1 VINAAT
7 SVRDNGPPDS
17 IDVPVCVRADVVGIE
32 PLNLERKLVEALR
45 EALLRISGFREE
57 GSSSERAAVLVDPR
71 PEAMRLPLNGRNH
84 TANPIQLQRDFRLY
98 GLRNAGSNIGDMWH
112 GSMPPNDQLTDGGP
126 CVAPALPSR
135 RADGSLGPGTFLIGE
150 LSADGFARDLPVLRS
165 RLLTVAHHC
174 NCAGMRHV
182 LDFSGFLCCSRSLSM

>member
-135 RADGSLGPGTFLIGE
+135 RADGSLGPGTFLIRRTLG
-150 LSADGFARDLPVLRS
+150 GWICPRFARFAFKI
-165 RLLTVAHHC
+165 THG
-174 NCAGMRHV
+174 CAP
-182 LDFSGFLCCSRSLSM
+182 L